1 MEKFVFCKGTNRLSI
16 LERFAEARVLLI
28 GVLENAAVCEKIVG
42 AVRIER
48 CRNFC
53 GRTRSLVE
61 LLELINLSRL
71 LISNDNRSDT
81 FCFTYADTD
90 CGPFQH

>member
-16 LERFAEARVLLI
+16 LERFAETRVLLI
-28 GVLENAAVCEKIVG
+28 GVLESAAVCEKIVG
-42 AVRIER
+42 AVRNER